1 MTTGRH
7 DAVPPPPPPPDYGT
21 VPPTT
26 ASEARSGASVPWT
39 TILGLVV
46 GLLGAGTGGV
56 VLVRQAELD
65 RIETTAEERAVS
77 IEAQV
82 VELRKEVQRVADRL
96 TEERVATAADRAER
110 QSLAAA
116 LEGLR
121 VEVRELRSDVQRSL
135 RRR

>member
-7 DAVPPPPPPPDYGT
+7 DAVSPPPPDYST
-21 VPPTT
+21 APPTT
-26 ASEARSGASVPWT
+26 STERSGASVPWT

-65 RIETTAEERAVS
+65 RIETTAEERAVA

-82 VELRKEVQRVADRL
+82 VELRREVKGIADRL

-121 VEVRELRSDVQRSL
+121 VEVRELRSDVQRGL